1 MPERPGAL
9 DSGGGAG
16 PARRVDVDD
25 AVEAT
30 IEFAGGPTGS
40 ISASRLCHGRRNSL
54 TVEVNGTRGSL
65 VFDLERLNEL
75 QLYVAGSRPAERAQG
90 FRRVLVTD
98 PDHPYLD
105 HWWPPGHTLGWAD
118 TFVHE
123 LHHLLEA
130 IAGDHPV
137 APYGAT
143 FGDGYRVAEVCDAI
157 LRSSASGAREPVAYR
172 SG

>member
-1 MPERPGAL
+1 MVPERPGA
-9 DSGGGAG
+9 GGGVACG
-16 PARRVDVDD
+16 HSVDVDD

-54 TVEVNGTRGSL
+54 TLEVNGTQGSL
-65 VFDLERLNEL
+65 TFDLERLNEL
-75 QLYVAGSRPAERAQG
+75 QLYVAGSLPAERAQG
-90 FRRVLVTD
+90 FRRVLATD
-98 PDHPYLD
+98 RDHPHLE

-123 LHHLLEA
+123 LHHLSEA
-130 IAGDHPV
+130 IAGDRGV

-143 FGDGYRVAEVCDAI
+143 FEDGYRVAEICDAI
-157 LRSSASGAREPVAYR
+157 LRSSAGGTREPVEFRPA
-172 SG
+172 